1 MLSGARAAYG
11 GDALSSGSV
20 GRGKADQ
27 ADDATLDE
35 GCYYLSELGL
45 TAAEVASRL
54 EIGER
59 EVIERRKRFEDGIKA
74 GTTVEDMGREFWQSI
89 KEEAEGNIKVT
100 FVSGKGFHH
109 AWRSDLRKFDG
120 PTLLAIF
127 ESCKD
132 FLNLDP
138 NARFL
143 QYDAPKNYDPLAM
156 QREISKAVIVVGALL
171 EEKWKEEGKPKKKR
185 GARRASKTKS

>member
-1 MLSGARAAYG
+1 LTAEAPSGKSDRM
-11 GDALSSGSV
+11 D
-20 GRGKADQ
+20 DQ
-27 ADDATLDE
+27 TLDE
-35 GCYYLSELGL
+35 GCYYLSKLGL
-45 TAAEVASRL
+45 RPAEVAARF
-54 EIGER
+54 EISEK
-59 EVIERRKRFEDGIKA
+59 EAVLRRKRFAAGLKDGSI
-74 GTTVEDMGREFWQSI
+74 VEDMGLAFWESI

-109 AWRSDLRKFDG
+109 AWRSDLKKFDG
-120 PTLLAIF
+120 PTLLAIY

-156 QREISKAVIVVGALL
+156 QREISKAVVSIGALL
-171 EEKWKEEGKPKKKR
+171 EDKWKEEGKPK
-185 GARRASKTKS
+185 RRAKHSSDRAPPPNS